1 MKEKEEE
8 NYYKYQKIVLDYVK
22 KKICNFILN
31 IIIRKTE

>member
-22 KKICNFILN
+22 KKICKIKFKYY
-31 IIIRKTE
+31 IRKTE